1 MAKIQPI
8 IRKSGRHWVIDR
20 GPGKAMPC
28 CDTKAEA
35 EQLLALSERW
45 ENKAAR
51 VNIQGHIVTARVVNT
66 AILYRG
72 KQPLSMLALRWNK
85 ETRWFPETD
94 CEEVKA

>member
-1 MAKIQPI
+1 MAKIQPV

-35 EQLLALSERW
+35 EQLLALSEQRDG
-45 ENKAAR
+45 KAVR
-51 VNIQGHIVTARVVNT
+51 VRIKDQTVVGKVVNT
-66 AILYRG
+66 AVLHSER
-72 KQPLSMLALRWNK
+72 LVNMLAVRWNH